1 MDKNITIKGLDSFDD
16 FETAKIKEI
25 VFPGY
30 TKIQRDITGALVIL
44 AKKHQKD
51 GGRAKYSFKGK
62 INTPTTVIDVDSTNW
77 ELEKAL
83 HILINK
89 IQASAQNKFRK

>member
-1 MDKNITIKGLDSFDD
+1 MDKNITIKGLDQ
-16 FETAKIKEI
+16 FEEKEIKKIKEI

-30 TKIQRDITGALVIL
+30 EKIQRDVKGSLVIM
-44 AKKHQKD
+44 AKKHKKD
-51 GGRAKYSFKGK
+51 GDRAKYTFQGK
-62 INTPTTVIDVDSTNW
+62 INSPTTIISISSTDW

-83 HILINK
+83 HKLINK